1 MLQIKQDISIR
12 EKDISTKSF
21 AFEVKSG
28 AGD

>member
-1 MLQIKQDISIR
+1 MLQIKEDISTR

-21 AFEVKSG
+21 AFELELG